1 MSHSRPNR
9 RGSDRKNGLRHSRSQ
24 SIVFR
29 LLWAFEFVDFS
40 KNSVVPLSNE
50 FSSQV
55 IVILFYFF
63 TMDTPLTP
71 KNAIFVVFAAQAV
84 WRSRAAR
91 ARSTE
96 TSCETPCS
104 AIVTPN

>member
-71 KNAIFVVFAAQAV
+71 KNAIFVVFAGLTD
-84 WRSRAAR
+84 RSPSRLWVIG
-91 ARSTE
+91 TLVV
-96 TSCETPCS
+96 TSL
-104 AIVTPN
+104 

>member
-50 FSSQV
+50 FDSQT
-55 IVILFYFF
+55 IVIQSYFF
-63 TMDTPLTP
+63 TIDALLTAE
-71 KNAIFVVFAAQAV
+71 NAIFVVFGFAKGRQRLTFCIEGLRQGATLS
-84 WRSRAAR
+84 SRKR
-91 ARSTE
+91 AS
-96 TSCETPCS
+96 
-104 AIVTPN
+104 